1 MDPNQQPTDENSQ
14 TPEPASLESSAGE
27 SLESANADS
36 PTTISPNNGGAPSP
50 ESNPNVPE
58 PPREH
63 GFKRIW
69 RKVNVYLL
77 LFLLVVVVLI
87 ATTVALYLKNRSND
101 NIAKNDAA
109 IASQSLS
116 SSALQQLAKNG
127 VQVGDPK
134 QTLNIQSNSVF
145 SGAVLIRG
153 ELQVAG
159 GLKIGSGSLS
169 VPGLNVT
176 GSASINKLQ
185 TQDLAVAGNGAIQG
199 QLTVQ
204 KNLSVNGS
212 GTFNG
217 PLSATQISVGRL
229 QLTGD
234 LTLTH
239 HLIAGGSIPG
249 RSNGGALGGGG
260 SSSVSGSDTAGSISI
275 HTGSG
280 PGSGCFVTINF
291 TEHFS
296 STPHIVVTPVGS
308 AAAGLNYYI
317 TRTTTNFSV
326 CTTNSAPGGS
336 SFGFDY
342 IAFD

>member
-1 MDPNQQPTDENSQ
+1 M
-14 TPEPASLESSAGE
+14 L
-27 SLESANADS
+27 
-36 PTTISPNNGGAPSP
+36 I
-50 ESNPNVPE
+50 
-58 PPREH
+58 
-63 GFKRIW
+63 
-69 RKVNVYLL
+69 
-77 LFLLVVVVLI
+77 VVILAATVI
-87 ATTVALYLKNRSND
+87 AMYLKNRSND
-101 NIAKNDAA
+101 TIAKNDSE

-116 SSALQQLAKNG
+116 SSALQELAKNG

-134 QTLNIQSNSVF
+134 QTLNVQSNSVF

-159 GLKIGSGSLS
+159 GLKIGSGSLT

-176 GSASINKLQ
+176 GSGSINKLQ
-185 TQDLAVAGNGAIQG
+185 TQDLSVAGNTAIQG

-217 PLSATQISVGRL
+217 PLSATQITVGRL

-234 LTLTH
+234 FTLTR
-239 HLIAGGSIPG
+239 HLVAGGSIPS

-260 SSSVSGSDTAGSISI
+260 TSSVSGSDTAGSISI
-275 HTGSG
+275 RTGGG
-280 PGSGCFVTINF
+280 PGSGCFVTIHF
-291 TEHFS
+291 TQRFS
-296 STPHIVVTPVGS
+296 STPHVIVTPVGS
-308 AAAGLNYYI
+308 AAAGLNYY
-317 TRTTTNFSV
+317 TQRNTSSFSV
-326 CTTNSAPGGS
+326 CTTNPAPAGS

>member
-1 MDPNQQPTDENSQ
+1 
-14 TPEPASLESSAGE
+14 
-27 SLESANADS
+27 
-36 PTTISPNNGGAPSP
+36 
-50 ESNPNVPE
+50 
-58 PPREH
+58 
-63 GFKRIW
+63 
-69 RKVNVYLL
+69 VYLL
-77 LFLLVVVVLI
+77 LFILIVMVLI
-87 ATTVALYLKNRSND
+87 ATVVAMYLKNRSND
-101 NIAKNDAA
+101 NIAKNDSE

-116 SSALQQLAKNG
+116 SSALQELAKNG

-134 QTLNIQSNSVF
+134 QTLNVQSNSVF
-145 SGAVLIRG
+145 SGAVLVRG

-159 GLKIGSGSLS
+159 GLKIGSGSLT

-176 GSASINKLQ
+176 GSGSINKLQ
-185 TQDLAVAGNGAIQG
+185 TQDLSVAGNAAVQG

-217 PLSATQISVGRL
+217 PLSATQITVGRL

-234 LTLTH
+234 FTLTR
-239 HLIAGGSIPG
+239 HLVAGGSIPS
-249 RSNGGALGGGG
+249 RTNGGALGGGG

-275 HTGSG
+275 HTGGG
-280 PGSGCFVTINF
+280 PGSGCFTTVHF
-291 TEHFS
+291 TQSFS
-296 STPHIVVTPVGS
+296 STPHVIVTPVGS
-308 AAAGLNYYI
+308 AAAALNYYI
-317 TRTTTNFSV
+317 QRSTSSFSV

>member
-1 MDPNQQPTDENSQ
+1 
-14 TPEPASLESSAGE
+14 
-27 SLESANADS
+27 
-36 PTTISPNNGGAPSP
+36 
-50 ESNPNVPE
+50 
-58 PPREH
+58 
-63 GFKRIW
+63 
-69 RKVNVYLL
+69 L
-77 LFLLVVVVLI
+77 LFLLGVVVLI
-87 ATTVALYLKNRSND
+87 AVTVALYLKNRSND
-101 NIAKNDAA
+101 NVAKNDAA

-116 SSALQQLAKNG
+116 SDALQQLAKNG

-159 GLKIGSGSLS
+159 GLKIGSGSLN

-204 KNLSVNGS
+204 RNLSVNGS

-217 PLSATQISVGRL
+217 PLSATQISVSRL

-239 HLIAGGSIPG
+239 HLVAGGAIPG
-249 RSNGGALGGGG
+249 RVNGGALGGGG
-260 SSSVSGSDTAGSISI
+260 TSSVSGSDTAGSISI

-280 PGSGCFVTINF
+280 THSGCFTTINF
-291 TEHFS
+291 TEHFQ

-317 TRTTTNFSV
+317 QRSTTNFSI
-326 CTTNSAPGGS
+326 CTTSAAPTGS